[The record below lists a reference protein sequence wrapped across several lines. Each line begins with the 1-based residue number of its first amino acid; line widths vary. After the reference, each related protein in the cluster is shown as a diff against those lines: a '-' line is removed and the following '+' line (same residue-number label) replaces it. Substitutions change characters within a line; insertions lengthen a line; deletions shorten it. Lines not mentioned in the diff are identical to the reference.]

1 MKEEVLERQIQM
13 RRRPTKSS
21 RIIYTDVY
29 VMVMGSLSDSI
40 LILTSFFD
48 VFVFVFV
55 KYFMEY

>member
-1 MKEEVLERQIQM
+1 MERQIQM